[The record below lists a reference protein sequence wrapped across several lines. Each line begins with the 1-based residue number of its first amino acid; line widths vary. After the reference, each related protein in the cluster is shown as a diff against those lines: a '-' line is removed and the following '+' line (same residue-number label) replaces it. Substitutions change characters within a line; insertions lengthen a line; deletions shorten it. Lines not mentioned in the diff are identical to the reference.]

1 MLTYVQRPTVYRP
14 LTVVAAI
21 LLLLATALSTA
32 AFAHGSTIDPMSRNY
47 GCWKRWGNDF
57 QNPAM
62 ATQDPMCW
70 QAWQADPNAMWN
82 WNGLYR
88 EGVAGNHQGAIP
100 DGQLC
105 SGGQTG
111 GTRYAALDTP
121 GAWKATNVNNSF
133 NLVVHDQARHG
144 ADYFMIYVTKQGF
157 NPLTQKPRWSD
168 LELITKTRK
177 YAPGEG
183 QTTNDPVLNGVS
195 ITIPVSAPGRT
206 GRHIVYTIWQ
216 ASHADQSYYWCSDV
230 IFPGG
235 PAEPTTPPTT
245 PTTPP
250 TSPTTRPPTT
260 PPTTNPTTR
269 PPTTPPTQ
277 QPTTPPTTPTHGP
290 TPPPG
295 GNASCSVAYSIVN
308 QWEGGFQADVKVTAG
323 GAPISGWTVK
333 WTYANGQQV
342 SSSWG
347 ATLTSSGS
355 SVTVTNA
362 AYNGSL
368 AAGTSTTF
376 GLLGSWAG
384 SNTAPTPTCTAA

>member
-1 MLTYVQRPTVYRP
+1 MFAHLQRPALFRP
-14 LTVVAAI
+14 LTVAAAV

-32 AFAHGSTIDPMSRNY
+32 AFAHGSTIDPASRNY

-82 WNGLYR
+82 WNSLYR

-121 GAWKATNVNNSF
+121 GAWRATNINNNF
-133 NLVVHDQARHG
+133 NVVVHDQARHG
-144 ADYFMIYVTKQGF
+144 SDYYRVYVTRQGF
-157 NPLTQKPRWSD
+157 NPLTQRPRWSD
-168 LELITKTRK
+168 FELVRETARI
-177 YAPGEG
+177 APGVG
-183 QTTNDPVLNGVS
+183 DTTTDPVLNGVS
-195 ITIPVSAPGRT
+195 VTIPASAPGRT

-216 ASHADQSYYWCSDV
+216 ASHSDQSYYFCADV

-235 PAEPTTPPTT
+235 PTQPTTPPTQ
-245 PTTPP
+245 
-250 TSPTTRPPTT
+250 
-260 PPTTNPTTR
+260 

-277 QPTTPPTTPTHGP
+277 QPTTPPTTP
-290 TPPPG
+290 PG
-295 GNASCSVAYSIVN
+295 GTPGCSVTYSITG
-308 QWEGGFQADVKVTAG
+308 QWSGGFQADVRVTAG
-323 GAPISGWTVK
+323 TAAIRGWTVA
-333 WTYANGQQV
+333 WTFGNGQQV

-347 ATLTSSGS
+347 ATVTTSGS
-355 SVTVTNA
+355 AVSATNVG
-362 AYNGSL
+362 YNGSL
-368 AAGTSTTF
+368 GAGASTTF
-376 GLLGSWAG
+376 GLLGSWTG
-384 SNTAPTPTCTAA
+384 SNGAPTPTCTAV